1 MYLVL
6 TNKVIGKIENTKI
19 IKLHNENLQTIG
31 ELSFPINFSAW
42 KNLVDIEES
51 SKEPQN
57 ILEYYLQRV
66 GKDTINLSLKE
77 IEHQALELIKLASND
92 KSWTISKI
100 CLIKNRVCIFIDR
113 TTIISSIIKQV
124 IKENKSF
131 GKDINKNTSISIK
144 INEDFESNITTARLK
159 ELKNFTENILKI
171 QGYKI
176 TIDNAQLKVL
186 LSSKSQVKIDDD
198 DVKIIVCG
206 VVKNYKT
213 QSKEI
218 SLNFDTYLN
227 EKLDEVRELN
237 NARMSESITE
247 ISNQDELRL
256 TTIARSILIFEL
268 LGFRPSRSVVLGGNK
283 EEENPN
289 CRIKAGAFVLYNV
302 ARIETILRTFKERQ
316 ASGLYPDNFNIDDVD
331 FGILQSE
338 QEWNLIWNFIL
349 GYKETLLN
357 SVNYTG
363 ENLEL
368 CPQNFI
374 SFLSNWSYQ
383 FSVYYHR
390 TRILTDGNKNLT
402 SSMLVRIY
410 LLKSF
415 LIIINNA
422 LETMGLATVS
432 SM

>member
-1 MYLVL
+1 M
-6 TNKVIGKIENTKI
+6 
-19 IKLHNENLQTIG
+19 
-31 ELSFPINFSAW
+31 
-42 KNLVDIEES
+42 
-51 SKEPQN
+51 
-57 ILEYYLQRV
+57 
-66 GKDTINLSLKE
+66 
-77 IEHQALELIKLASND
+77 IKLASNN

-113 TTIISSIIKQV
+113 TTIIASIIKQV

-131 GKDINKNTSISIK
+131 GKDISKNTSVSIK
-144 INEDFESNITTARLK
+144 INEDFDSNITTARLK
-159 ELKNFTENILKI
+159 ELKNFTENILEL

-213 QSKEI
+213 QSKET
-218 SLNFDTYLN
+218 SLNFGTILN

-237 NARMSESITE
+237 YARMSESVEE
-247 ISNQDELRL
+247 ISNKDELRL
-256 TTIARSILIFEL
+256 TTIARSILTFEL

-338 QEWNLIWNFIL
+338 VNTFNYSNDSLQILNNYIFYKQQEWNLVWNFIL
-349 GYKETLLN
+349 GYKETILN
-357 SVNYTG
+357 SVIYT
-363 ENLEL
+363 EKNLEL
-368 CPQNFI
+368 CPQHFI

-390 TRILTDGNKNLT
+390 TRILTVRLMKLNLNYNKYVTQNL
-402 SSMLVRIY
+402 L
-410 LLKSF
+410 F
-415 LIIINNA
+415 L
-422 LETMGLATVS
+422 GWK
-432 SM
+432 